1 MDPRIRH
8 HTVTVRG
15 LDVFYR
21 EAGSPDAPV
30 LLLLHGF
37 PASSRSFRDL
47 MGRLAGDYRVI
58 APDHIGFGHS
68 ALPSVEDFDYTFARL
83 AEITEEFTRLLGLS
97 RFALYVHDYGAPIGW
112 RLAAAHP
119 ERVTAIVSQ
128 NGNAYL
134 DGLLPEFW
142 APVHAY
148 IADPDPETET
158 ALRQALSPEGVR
170 WQYTHGVPDE
180 TLLDPDAWHL
190 DAAALQRPGSAAA
203 QLRLIRDYAANLAA
217 YPDFQRYFRESRV
230 PLLAVWGAHDEIFGP
245 EGARAFR
252 RDLPEAE
259 VRLLPT
265 GHFALETHCA
275 EIADL
280 VADFLKRHGTGQ
292 GPSGTADGA
301 GYPPRRH
308 LP

>member
-8 HTVTVRG
+8 RTVAVQG

-21 EAGSPDAPV
+21 EAGAPDAPV

-47 MGRLAGDYRVI
+47 MGRLAGRFRVI

-68 ALPSVEDFDYTFARL
+68 ARPSPDAFDYTFARL
-83 AEITEEFTRLLGLS
+83 AEITDAFTRRLGLT

-112 RLAAAHP
+112 RLASAHP

-134 DGLLPEFW
+134 DGLVPEFW
-142 APVHAY
+142 KPVRAY
-148 IADPDPETET
+148 LDDPSPANEP
-158 ALRQALSPEGVR
+158 AVRQALTPEGVR
-170 WQYTHGVPDE
+170 WQYAHGVPDE
-180 TLLDPDAWHL
+180 SLLDPDAWHL
-190 DAAALQRPGSAAA
+190 DAAALRHPGSVDV
-203 QLRLIRDYAANLAA
+203 QLRLIRDYASNLDN
-217 YPDFQRYFRESRV
+217 YPLFQRYFRVSQV

-275 EIADL
+275 EIAEL
-280 VADFLKRHGTGQ
+280 VEDFLG
-292 GPSGTADGA
+292 
-301 GYPPRRH
+301 RR
-308 LP
+308 LPA